1 MLTDDVRESIAAAI
15 YHGIQNTTPLPLLTK
30 SYPEIELEDSYH
42 IQSSVVTMFE
52 KTGRHVRGYK
62 IGLTSGAIQALVGS
76 KSPNFGRLLDHMF
89 AEENS
94 ELDRS
99 TWLTPVAE
107 CELAFVLKDQL
118 AGPDIRTEDVVNAT
132 DFIVPAIEIADF
144 RVARTAGI
152 DVRDITAD
160 IGAAG
165 GVVIGQTPVL
175 LRDIDICAVN
185 TSLVINGEERA
196 KGASDQVMGNPL
208 SAVAWLAN
216 KLHELGRT
224 LEPGD
229 IILSGAMHAAQP
241 IEAGDTVLARF
252 DHGLGDIHVR
262 FK

>member
-1 MLTDDVRESIAAAI
+1 MLIDDDRNTIAVAI
-15 YHGIQNTTPLPLLTK
+15 YRGIQNTTPLPLLTK

-42 IQSSVVTMFE
+42 IQNKVVTMFE
-52 KTGRHVRGYK
+52 QAGSQARGYK
-62 IGLTSGAIQALVGS
+62 IGLTSRAIQDLVGG
-76 KSPNFGRLLDHMF
+76 KDPNFGRLLDHMF
-89 AEENS
+89 VEENS

-99 TWLTPVAE
+99 NWLTPVAE
-107 CELAFVLKDQL
+107 CELGFVLKDQL
-118 AGPDIRTEDVVNAT
+118 AGPGISIEDVINAT
-132 DFIVPAIEIADF
+132 DFVVPAIEIADF

-160 IGAAG
+160 IGAAA
-165 GVVIGQTPVL
+165 GVVIGKTPVL

-185 TSLVINGEERA
+185 TTLVINGETRA
-196 KGASDQVMGNPL
+196 KGAADQVMGNPL
-208 SAVAWLAN
+208 STVAWLAN

-229 IILSGAMHAAQP
+229 IILSGAMLAAQP

-252 DHGLGDIHVR
+252 DHGLGDIQLR